1 MIKYHIIM
9 VEHISMFT
17 CKLCEEQAMKGARQK
32 HQEIQYTRQ
41 SVNVKNKHN

>member
-9 VEHISMFT
+9 VEHIGMFIWA
-17 CKLCEEQAMKGARQK
+17 LCEEQAMKGARQK

-41 SVNVKNKHN
+41 SVNV

>member
-9 VEHISMFT
+9 VEHISMFIWA
-17 CKLCEEQAMKGARQK
+17 LCEEQAMKGARQK

-41 SVNVKNKHN
+41 SVNV